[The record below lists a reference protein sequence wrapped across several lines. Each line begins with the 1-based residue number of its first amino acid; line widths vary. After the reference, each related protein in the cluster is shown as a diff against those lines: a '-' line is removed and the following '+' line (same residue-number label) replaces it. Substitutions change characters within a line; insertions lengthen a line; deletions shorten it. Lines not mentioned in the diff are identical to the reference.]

1 MSPNGLTRIT
11 LAEKFFNPHTDYI
24 EYDDNGKVVGMWADY
39 WSNGEITPEPLS
51 PIPENINSKITYSGT
66 KPEIKINGNS
76 KKFTVT
82 FYNDDEPIEYQYGDW
97 KFTIDDLD
105 VSDLLKFDSSNLD
118 ENQVKIRFCADDTYI
133 GKILNVSFESYMG
146 VKSNV
151 EIKIIGS

>member
-1 MSPNGLTRIT
+1 MTVKGIARYTFKQDRWN
-11 LAEKFFNPHTDYI
+11 EHTDYK
-24 EYDDNGKVVGMWADY
+24 EYDIDNNLVGIWCD
-39 WSNGEITPEPLS
+39 WFNDSITPEPLS
-51 PIPENINSKITYSGT
+51 PIPKNINSKITYSGT

-146 VKSNV
+146 IKSNI